1 MSWTDV
7 FPVLSDEMLD
17 AYRQG
22 ASGAELAQYDEWL
35 GLERIYPAKDRKTQ
49 PPDGTAKT
57 KPHVVSAT
65 LFWKHVNGADPNLP
79 APTRERMVMAKR
91 MGLVKRFSPWES
103 YVEPLIRYSPGA
115 MQRHPT
121 VTFRL
126 YLARDLD
133 FLIDDFTS
141 LGWEVHLMRSPSL
154 RYCPGGF
161 WRFLALGERGKLV
174 TVIDTDRM
182 SDVDG
187 EIARTQMMDD
197 LGLGLWRV
205 PGYYGIDNHLTTT
218 QDEEVDR
225 VRYRPLLGGHFG
237 GKGGLPVR
245 EMIEAFI
252 WHTEHGTLPVMA
264 NLPRRG
270 PVPIHRVAW
279 PDYGYDEWFQL
290 AALYPR
296 MVPRGTLT
304 FLPADAQSLL
314 LPSDIEYV
322 TWANRRSEIVYF

>member
-1 MSWTDV
+1 M
-7 FPVLSDEMLD
+7 
-17 AYRQG
+17 
-22 ASGAELAQYDEWL
+22 
-35 GLERIYPAKDRKTQ
+35 K
-49 PPDGTAKT
+49 
-57 KPHVVSAT
+57 
-65 LFWKHVNGADPNLP
+65 
-79 APTRERMVMAKR
+79 
-91 MGLVKRFSPWES
+91 
-103 YVEPLIRYSPGA
+103 
-115 MQRHPT
+115 
-121 VTFRL
+121 
-126 YLARDLD
+126 
-133 FLIDDFTS
+133 
-141 LGWEVHLMRSPSL
+141 SPSL

-182 SDVDG
+182 HMVDG

-218 QDEEVDR
+218 HDEEVDR

-290 AALYPR
+290 AALFPR

-314 LPSDIEYV
+314 LPVDIEYV